1 MTRRVVQAAHDDVF
15 ERYPPLVREIVS
27 AQNFHDF
34 ADRPCL
40 FHRHDFGPFVR
51 KGVVQAH
58 GQVHLGRVQKSFEPG
73 GYTGGRNRDSRGRP
87 AESPR
92 RSEDFE
98 RRQQTVQV
106 VERFAHAHENDV
118 GEPLSFGQRPDLV
131 EDFVRRKGVL
141 ESLSSGCT
149 ETAAH
154 AAARL
159 RRDAE
164 RRPVAVGDVGRFDEM
179 VLRGTIE
186 VFFRAVGRN
195 TDFFGSGESDFV
207 RFGEQGPVPGG

>member
-1 MTRRVVQAAHDDVF
+1 MIRVGDQ
-15 ERYPPLVREIVS
+15 PNP
-27 AQNFHDF
+27 
-34 ADRPCL
+34 
-40 FHRHDFGPFVR
+40 
-51 KGVVQAH
+51 
-58 GQVHLGRVQKSFEPG
+58 
-73 GYTGGRNRDSRGRP
+73 
-87 AESPR
+87 PR

-118 GEPLSFGQRPDLV
+118 GEPFPFGQRLDLV

-141 ESLSSGCT
+141 EPLSSSCA

-154 AAARL
+154 TAARL

-164 RRPVAVGDVGRFDEM
+164 RRPVTVGDVGRFDEM

-195 TDFFGSGESDFV
+195 ADFFGSGESDFV

>member
-1 MTRRVVQAAHDDVF
+1 MIRVGDQPNPHA
-15 ERYPPLVREIVS
+15 EVRTSS
-27 AQNFHDF
+27 A
-34 ADRPCL
+34 
-40 FHRHDFGPFVR
+40 
-51 KGVVQAH
+51 
-58 GQVHLGRVQKSFEPG
+58 
-73 GYTGGRNRDSRGRP
+73 
-87 AESPR
+87 
-92 RSEDFE
+92 
-98 RRQQTVQV
+98 RQQTVQV

-118 GEPLSFGQRPDLV
+118 GEPFPFGQRLDLV

-141 ESLSSGCT
+141 EPLSSSCA

-154 AAARL
+154 TAARL

-164 RRPVAVGDVGRFDEM
+164 RRPVTVGDVGRFDEM

-195 TDFFGSGESDFV
+195 ADFFGSGESDFV